1 MKRLS
6 VFSTLFLA
14 TVCLMSC
21 QDQVQ
26 QIAGNYSYKISG
38 SVVIAED
45 TFLLANET
53 GALEVLRVNADS
65 AVVTFNALLGQAY
78 ATQAVIAG
86 KQMELLPFKRTITV
100 RARDYEVT
108 AQAKGDIYDGTLL
121 LNLQYENAE
130 RELKADSLILLC
142 KKN

>member
-14 TVCLMSC
+14 AVCLMSC

-45 TFLLANET
+45 TFVLANET

-86 KQMELLPFKRTITV
+86 KQMELLPYKRTITV